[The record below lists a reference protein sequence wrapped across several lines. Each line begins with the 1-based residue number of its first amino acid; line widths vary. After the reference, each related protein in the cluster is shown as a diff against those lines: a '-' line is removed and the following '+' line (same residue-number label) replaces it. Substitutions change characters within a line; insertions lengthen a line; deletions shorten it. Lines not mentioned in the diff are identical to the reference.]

1 MAATQ
6 KELWAARQKLELTP
20 EEIAGAFKSYVTP
33 RAKLALLIFPEIGA
47 HNETRVQVAELQW
60 MFDEM
65 VHESLTPY
73 GLSYPDWLYLRTPS
87 EAVLEEQRTK
97 QVTRICRDVVGVRVR
112 AANAIHLVDA
122 LKQWWVSEG
131 IEQAIPRAV
140 RI

>member
-1 MAATQ
+1 LNGSNAE
-6 KELWAARQKLELTP
+6 ELWAARQKVELTP

-60 MFDEM
+60 MFDKM

-73 GLSYPDWLYLRTPS
+73 DLNYPDWLYLRTPS
-87 EAVLEEQRTK
+87 EAALEEQRTK

-112 AANAIHLVDA
+112 AGKRN
-122 LKQWWVSEG
+122 
-131 IEQAIPRAV
+131 
-140 RI
+140 